1 MDAAVIYKELA
12 DYRSGKR
19 SWGVMDGVAE
29 ALSVQDSADVG
40 VYLAEQPDGL
50 PALTGVR
57 VPKPGRTLRESDPA
71 PRLVFAGDPARGIA
85 PCSACHGPGGY
96 KLGAPALQRQRTP

>member
-29 ALSVQDSADVG
+29 ALSVS
-40 VYLAEQPDGL
+40 EF
-50 PALTGVR
+50 
-57 VPKPGRTLRESDPA
+57 
-71 PRLVFAGDPARGIA
+71 FA
-85 PCSACHGPGGY
+85 CF
-96 KLGAPALQRQRTP
+96 